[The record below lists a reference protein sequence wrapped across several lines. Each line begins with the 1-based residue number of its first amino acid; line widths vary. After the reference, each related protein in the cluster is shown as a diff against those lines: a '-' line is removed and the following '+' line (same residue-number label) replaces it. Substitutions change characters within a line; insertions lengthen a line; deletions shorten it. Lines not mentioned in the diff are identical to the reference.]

1 METAVFEKEQY
12 DKIIQHQ
19 VDMYKGTDLSD
30 ELRKDI
36 LQTGGIRYP
45 DAPPRKNSL
54 TEDKDDEK

>member
-30 ELRKDI
+30 ELRKVI

-45 DAPPRKNSL
+45 DAPPRK
-54 TEDKDDEK
+54 EDKDDEK

>member
-36 LQTGGIRYP
+36 LQTGGLRYP
-45 DAPPRKNSL
+45 DAPPRK
-54 TEDKDDEK
+54 EDKDDEK